1 MFANDSRKYEVRERM
16 ARNDWVDFDLN
27 ELGLITLIYEMDEG
41 ESVKIFDDQDRH
53 LNVIKREDGELCIA
67 HKDFVMYRAYLETIN
82 KTAYFRNGHMSILFS
97 LTGSRIVDF
106 VRYDNMEAEV
116 E

>member
-1 MFANDSRKYEVRERM
+1 MFAMDKRKHEVRDRI

-27 ELGLITLIYEMDEG
+27 ELGLITLIYEMEEG
-41 ESVKIFDDQDRH
+41 ESLKIFDDQERH
-53 LNVIKREDGELCIA
+53 LNVIKRENGELTIA

-97 LTGSRIVDF
+97 LTDSRIVDF
-106 VRYDNMEAEV
+106 VRYDNIEAER